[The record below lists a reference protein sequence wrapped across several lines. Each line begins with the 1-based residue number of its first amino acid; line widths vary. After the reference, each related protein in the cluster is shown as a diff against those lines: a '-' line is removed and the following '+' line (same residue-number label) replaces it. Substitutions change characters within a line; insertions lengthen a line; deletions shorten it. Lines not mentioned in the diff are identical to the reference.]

1 MAAADISKKRL
12 MLIVLLIG
20 IVLMAVKFVAY
31 WLTHSNAILTDA
43 VESIVNVL
51 AGSFALFSIYYA
63 SKPKDE
69 DHPYGHGKMEF
80 FSSGFEGGMITLAG
94 VGMVIKGATAFFKP
108 EAVNSVDIGIYLTAA
123 TGLVNYII
131 GYILVKRG
139 KAAHSDLMKASGKHL
154 ISDTV
159 SSIGLIVGLSLV
171 YFTHLV
177 WIDYAMAIVFGL
189 YITWSGFKILKESV
203 TNLLDTAD
211 YQKLKQLIA
220 LLNDHRREKWIDMHN
235 LRVLKYGPLLHVDCH
250 VTLPWYDT
258 LELSHAEVHA
268 VETLVR
274 ENMDHD
280 IEFFIHADPCIPTS
294 CPICLVHDCP
304 VRRADFVKKLQW
316 NIDNVL
322 PDKKH
327 SL

>member
-1 MAAADISKKRL
+1 

-94 VGMVIKGATAFFKP
+94 IGMVIKGAAAFFKP
-108 EAVNSVDIGIYLTAA
+108 EAVSAVDIGIYLTAA
-123 TGLVNYII
+123 TGLVNYLV

-139 KAAHSDLMKASGKHL
+139 KSAHSDLMKASGKHL

-159 SSIGLIVGLSLV
+159 SSIGLIVGLTLV
-171 YFTHLV
+171 YFTRLV
-177 WIDYAMAIVFGL
+177 WIDYATAIIFGL
-189 YITWSGFKILKESV
+189 YITYSGFTILKESV

-211 YQKLKQLIA
+211 YRKLKQLIA

-250 VTLPWYDT
+250 MTLPWYDT

-268 VETLVR
+268 VESLVR
-274 ENMDHD
+274 KNMDHD

-294 CPICLVHDCP
+294 CPICLVQDCP
-304 VRRADFVKKLQW
+304 VRRADLVKKLHW

>member
-1 MAAADISKKRL
+1 

-94 VGMVIKGATAFFKP
+94 VGMVIKGAAAFFKS
-108 EAVNSVDIGIYLTAA
+108 EAVHSVDTGIYLTAA
-123 TGLVNYII
+123 AGLVNYIV
-131 GYILVKRG
+131 GYILVKQG

-154 ISDTV
+154 ISDTI
-159 SSIGLIVGLSLV
+159 SSIGLVIGLGLV
-171 YFTHLV
+171 YFTHIV
-177 WIDYAMAIVFGL
+177 WIDYALAIVFGL
-189 YITWSGFKILKESV
+189 FITYSGFKILKESV

-211 YQKLKQLIA
+211 YQKLKHLIE

-250 VTLPWYDT
+250 MTLPWYDT

-268 VETLVR
+268 VENLVR
-274 ENMDHD
+274 QNMDHD

-304 VRRADFVKKLQW
+304 VRRAGFVKKLHW
-316 NIDNVL
+316 DIDNVL